1 VQGAGLSAFA
11 DMFALLVH
19 AILGEAGLKLIVA
32 TLAIAIAFS
41 HERILGWSSTDVD
54 DRTNNSL

>member
-1 VQGAGLSAFA
+1 VQVAGLSAFA
-11 DMFALLVH
+11 GMFALLVD

-41 HERILGWSSTDVD
+41 HEHILGWSSTDVD
-54 DRTNNSL
+54 D